1 MSCPDG
7 HSALVPLADRVRRRV
22 LRGTGIIFRTAA
34 RRTPDGGRLST
45 AVIATLCACCFL
57 CTPTLHAGNAPEVA
71 IIAAPSE
78 AAAPAV
84 AAAALPRQVA
94 ELVNA
99 VQPLLTAARIAEAQA
114 LLAAYSGPDHPWL
127 QRVRGDAA
135 FVAGDFPAA
144 VAAYRTAL
152 TAPAAQV
159 PPGTRANLGRALAA
173 AGDRTAAAL
182 ELGDALAGG
191 TAPAATANDLAI
203 LAGCQLEAGAPRRAL
218 ATANLGR
225 MRWPADATLVRTE
238 LIALQACAQWDG
250 LAEAAQELLAR
261 TPPPSPSDQRL
272 AWQALLA
279 ARERAGD
286 ADEAAATALAAHRAG
301 AVPAGRVA
309 DDLRRAGLFQPA
321 LAAYREA
328 LASEPATPALLLA
341 AAQVAGDAGAPGEG
355 RAMLARLAP
364 GDAAAPRALR
374 LAAWL
379 AWLAGDRVAARA
391 ALAGLLAGGQ
401 ADSATMLWAARLAA
415 DAGEDQVAL
424 DLFARTLGDPACVRD
439 ARLAMAIILG
449 KQQRR
454 DEALAQVRAVL
465 EDAPGDRH
473 ALEILAWAEALGA
486 R

>member
-1 MSCPDG
+1 MRARRSRFD
-7 HSALVPLADRVRRRV
+7 VRRWLRRV
-22 LRGTGIIFRTAA
+22 AGVAFRHAQ
-34 RRTPDGGRLST
+34 RRTPNGGRLPRST
-45 AVIATLCACCFL
+45 VASLCFCCL
-57 CTPTLHAGNAPEVA
+57 LGAPALHAGNAPEVA
-71 IIAAPSE
+71 IIAAPSAD
-78 AAAPAV
+78 AAAAV

-99 VQPLLTAARIAEAQA
+99 VQPLLTAARISEAQA
-114 LLAAYSGPDHPWL
+114 LLAAYGGPDHPWL

-144 VAAYRTAL
+144 VAAYRAAL
-152 TAPAAQV
+152 AAPAAQV

-173 AGDRTAAAL
+173 AGDRTAAAV

-203 LAGCQLEAGAPRRAL
+203 LAACQLEAGAPRRAL
-218 ATANLGR
+218 ATASLGR
-225 MRWPADATLVRTE
+225 MRYPGDANLVRAE
-238 LIALQACAQWDG
+238 LAALQGCAHWDG
-250 LAEAAQELLAR
+250 LAEAAQELLGR
-261 TPPPSPSDQRL
+261 TPPPEPADQRL

-279 ARERAGD
+279 ARERGGD

-341 AAQVAGDAGAPGEG
+341 AAQDAGDAGTPGEG
-355 RAMLARLAP
+355 RAMLARLDPAT
-364 GDAAAPRALR
+364 AATPRARR
-374 LAAWL
+374 LGAWL

-391 ALAGLLAGGQ
+391 ALAALLAGGQ
-401 ADSATMLWAARLAA
+401 ADSAVTLWAARLAA
-415 DAGEDQVAL
+415 DAGDDLAAL
-424 DLFARTLGDPACVRD
+424 DLFARTLGDPAAVRE

-454 DEALAQVRAVL
+454 DEALAQVQAVL
-465 EDAPGDRH
+465 ELAPGDRH
-473 ALEILAWAEALGA
+473 ALEVLAWAEALGG